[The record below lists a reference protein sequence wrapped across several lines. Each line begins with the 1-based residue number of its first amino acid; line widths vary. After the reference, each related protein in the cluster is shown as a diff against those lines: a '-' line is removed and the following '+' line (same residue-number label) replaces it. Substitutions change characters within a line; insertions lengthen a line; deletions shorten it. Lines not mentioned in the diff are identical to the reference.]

1 MLQLWEYIAKGHDNT
16 NEEKQLGN
24 VVSFLIKIFVFVA
37 ELGTFGAIKTKMER
51 CSDHW
56 F

>member
-1 MLQLWEYIAKGHDNT
+1 MQLWECNLGGHYNT

-24 VVSFLIKIFVFVA
+24 VGSFLIEIFVFVA
-37 ELGTFGAIKTKMER
+37 ELGAFGAIKTKMER

-56 F
+56 V